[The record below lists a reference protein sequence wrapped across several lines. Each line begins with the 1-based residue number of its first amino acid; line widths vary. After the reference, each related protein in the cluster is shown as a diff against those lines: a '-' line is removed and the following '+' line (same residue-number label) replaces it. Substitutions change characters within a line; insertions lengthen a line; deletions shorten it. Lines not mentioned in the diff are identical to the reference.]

1 MYIYIYTYTYIY
13 IFIYIYIYIYIYLYI
28 YIYYEYKYNIFINY
42 HILPIDVFITSLRDP
57 QTRTAQ
63 LQDLPGRSQG
73 QGSQEAS
80 QLDPM
85 EKALEMV
92 GKWWERCEALGNIG
106 NHCKITWPGIIT
118 IMTCTIQSMPSMHDS
133 TVHDIENPWTSQ
145 SMEDDGSIL
154 QRHFCRTMQTCGL
167 HRRGVA
173 SAHPSSCTTPWSP
186 QGAVNIEIN
195 CCSYILY
202 IHIIIYIAYIIYIY
216 T

>member
-1 MYIYIYTYTYIY
+1 
-13 IFIYIYIYIYIYLYI
+13 
-28 YIYYEYKYNIFINY
+28 
-42 HILPIDVFITSLRDP
+42 
-57 QTRTAQ
+57 
-63 LQDLPGRSQG
+63 
-73 QGSQEAS
+73 
-80 QLDPM
+80 
-85 EKALEMV
+85 
-92 GKWWERCEALGNIG
+92 
-106 NHCKITWPGIIT
+106 
-118 IMTCTIQSMPSMHDS
+118 MTCTIQSMPSMHDS

-216 T
+216 IHNNYIVSLSNICPKSSKSTVYIQIHPLELDQISWL